1 MTTNKHRSVTIDV
14 DGALTR
20 DIDRP
25 ALPDGVRCPTHF
37 AYWEGRENPKFKKLR
52 AAVLRLTGFDLLL
65 PDEDAASVCEDLFSG
80 DPVAERFVDEVYH
93 GETGPTQTRRMLEQA
108 LSEGIDSL
116 EDVPDSML
124 ELFAEFETVPD
135 WVDPDLLEEGAAIW
149 RRWGTM
155 LFSFAGAETL
165 EIYTES
171 AVATPLSLAGGY
183 AGDNALRRFL
193 ETCRFWMDVSE
204 PGALL
209 RPGSA
214 GRATAM
220 KVRVMHVSVRSRVAS
235 HDEWY
240 IEKWGL
246 PISQTYMTLT
256 LIAGSVTPG
265 LALWALGYQT
275 SAREIRALIHFQKY
289 MGHLLGVRMKWYP
302 ETIGDSIR
310 MLLMTIL
317 SRSFDSGEVG
327 RELIESYPKA
337 FAPRE
342 GHTGLR
348 WLREQYNFRIN
359 SVYSAMF
366 MAPGTRKNYRMPA
379 ALPWALIP
387 VVRFPLISAVEV
399 VRRVPPIGRLHE
411 RVMCRHR
418 ENWYRAQMA
427 GREAQ
432 FDASGALRR

>member
-1 MTTNKHRSVTIDV
+1 MTRSPHNSVTIDV
-14 DGALTR
+14 EQSVGIRT
-20 DIDRP
+20 DRP
-25 ALPDGVRCPTHF
+25 AVPDGVRCPTRF
-37 AYWEGRENPKFKKLR
+37 AYWEGRENPTFRKLR
-52 AAVLRLTGFDLLL
+52 AAVLRLTGFDLL
-65 PDEDAASVCEDLFSG
+65 PTDEQAAAACADLYSG

-93 GETGPTQTRRMLEQA
+93 GETGPKETRRMLDRA
-108 LSEGIDSL
+108 LADGIDSL
-116 EDVPDSML
+116 EDVPDSMR

-135 WVDPDLLEEGAAIW
+135 WVDPDLIEEGAAIW

-193 ETCRFWMDVSE
+193 ETCRFWIDVSE

-209 RPGSA
+209 RPGSQ

-220 KVRVMHVSVRSRVAS
+220 QVRVMHVSVRSRVAS
-235 HDEWY
+235 HGEWDL
-240 IEKWGL
+240 EKWGL

-265 LALWALGYQT
+265 LALWVLGYQT
-275 SAREIRALIHFQKY
+275 TPREIRALIHFQKY
-289 MGHLLGVRMKWYP
+289 MGYLLGVRMTWYP
-302 ETIGDSIR
+302 ETIGDSLR
-310 MLLMTIL
+310 LLLMTVL
-317 SRSFDSGEVG
+317 SRSHDSGEHG
-327 RELIESYPKA
+327 RELIESYPQA
-337 FAPRE
+337 FAPRD
-342 GHTGLR
+342 GHTGLQR
-348 WLREQYNFRIN
+348 LREHYNFRIN

-366 MAPGTRKNYRMPA
+366 MAPGTRRNYRMPA

-387 VVRFPLISAVEV
+387 VLRFPLISAVEV
-399 VRRVPPIGRLHE
+399 ARRVPPVGRLHE
-411 RVMCRHR
+411 RVMCWHR

-427 GREAQ
+427 GREAA